1 LSLLVLGLLFALA
14 VFWPFLNIIA
24 LAAILA
30 ILFIPLM
37 RRIQRK
43 VKSQSIAAGLTVLC
57 LVLIVVIPIALFGKL
72 LFSEISDLVQKI
84 NTGALTLSQDQVI
97 ESLPQVMQD
106 GAVRLTAS
114 LNDLALKYTSNIF
127 QSFFHLLS
135 NVASFFISVFLTLFT
150 MYYLLRDGHKIK
162 AVLMDISP
170 IADKQ
175 ESILFAKVVQAI
187 NGVIKGQ
194 FLVAL
199 IQGVVAT
206 VGFIIFGLPNPVL
219 WGLVTVIAALVPTVG
234 TSLVII
240 PSVVFLLITGHTGAA
255 IGLLIWG
262 AAAVGLVDNFMGPK
276 LISSSVRVHPVLVL
290 FAVFGGLQLFGILG
304 FLIGPILMAIF
315 VALIDMYR
323 TDFKTY
329 LEG

>member
-1 LSLLVLGLLFALA
+1 
-14 VFWPFLNIIA
+14 
-24 LAAILA
+24 
-30 ILFIPLM
+30 
-37 RRIQRK
+37 
-43 VKSQSIAAGLTVLC
+43 
-57 LVLIVVIPIALFGKL
+57 
-72 LFSEISDLVQKI
+72 
-84 NTGALTLSQDQVI
+84 
-97 ESLPQVMQD
+97 
-106 GAVRLTAS
+106 
-114 LNDLALKYTSNIF
+114 
-127 QSFFHLLS
+127 
-135 NVASFFISVFLTLFT
+135 
-150 MYYLLRDGHKIK
+150 
-162 AVLMDISP
+162 MDISP